1 MPDLPVGSIVIG
13 LIVEVVL
20 VIGVL
25 LWYRSLR
32 KK

>member
-1 MPDLPVGSIVIG
+1 MPDLPGGLIVIG

-20 VIGVL
+20 VVGVL
-25 LWYRSLR
+25 LWYRSSH